1 MTADPAAVRQRV
13 ADVARALAADGLVL
27 GSAGNVSERVGD
39 HIAITATGAQL
50 ATLEPDQVSVVDL
63 DGELVDGQFE
73 PTSELDLHLGIYRR
87 FAAGAVIHTHAP
99 MACAVSCVV
108 EELPCVHYQM
118 LLFGGPVNV
127 APYRTF
133 GTPELA
139 DVTLEALEGHTAALM
154 ANHGA
159 IVYAD
164 QLDRALEHT
173 RLLEWAC
180 TIYWRAAAIGAP
192 SELDANARTAVVEA
206 AIARGYGTTKRVSG

>member
-1 MTADPAAVRQRV
+1 MTGEAAAVRRRV
-13 ADVARALAADGLVL
+13 VDVARALAADGLVL
-27 GSAGNVSERVGD
+27 GSAGNVSERFGD
-39 HIAITATGAQL
+39 HVAITATGAQL

-63 DGELVDGQFE
+63 DGALVDGAFE
-73 PTSELDLHLGIYRR
+73 PTSELDLHLGTYRR
-87 FAAGAVIHTHAP
+87 FSAGAVIHTHAP
-99 MACAVSCVV
+99 MACAVSCVL

-118 LLFGGPVNV
+118 LLLGGPITV

-139 DVTLEALEGHTAALM
+139 EVTLEALEGHTAALM

-164 QLDRALEHT
+164 GLERALDHT

-180 TIYWRAAAIGAP
+180 TVYWRAAAIGTPNA
-192 SELDANARTAVVEA
+192 LDAQARTAVIEA
-206 AIARGYGTTKRVSG
+206 AVARNYGTPKQVTP